1 MAAVELDEDNHPI
14 HIRFDPLPDLKGES
28 IEAWA
33 RTALHEG
40 VHLVTDGLASL
51 AAAAPAVATY
61 GAIVLGGTKSSE
73 LEVLRWVNTFISNLK
88 TAISGTY
95 HHIDAH
101 KYLGRSLAEAQYRV
115 NRRFDLRSMVERLL
129 VACVR
134 TEPSPEHWLRL
145 GEVRAS

>member
-51 AAAAPAVATY
+51 AAAAPVVATSDF
-61 GAIVLGGTKSSE
+61 LTP
-73 LEVLRWVNTFISNLK
+73 
-88 TAISGTY
+88 
-95 HHIDAH
+95 
-101 KYLGRSLAEAQYRV
+101 YLTIKGLQIY
-115 NRRFDLRSMVERLL
+115 M
-129 VACVR
+129 
-134 TEPSPEHWLRL
+134 
-145 GEVRAS
+145 GI